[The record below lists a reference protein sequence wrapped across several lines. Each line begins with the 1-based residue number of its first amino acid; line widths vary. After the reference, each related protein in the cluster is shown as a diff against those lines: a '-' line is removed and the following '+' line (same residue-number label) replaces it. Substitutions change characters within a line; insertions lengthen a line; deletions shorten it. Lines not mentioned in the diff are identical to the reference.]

1 MTTKANP
8 IQHMLSECRD
18 AGFDARMRDETLGHN
33 PYARHS
39 LAFNR
44 WVDGWKQADR
54 ELEKIAELREAGPEY
69 EDVHDISGEI
79 WL

>member
-1 MTTKANP
+1 MANP

-33 PYARHS
+33 PYAKYS
-39 LAFNR
+39 LANIR
-44 WVDGWKQADR
+44 WNDGWKQADR
-54 ELEKIAELREAGPEY
+54 ELEKIAQLREAGPVY
-69 EDVHDISGEI
+69 DDCVDIHGEI